1 MKKVLFLWAL
11 LLLAG
16 CNPNY
21 ENQKEENKALNTG
34 NSVITWNKTEEIT
47 KQSSS
52 QESKNVQKN
61 EKSSMG
67 EQKVLQSNNQ
77 KMDVAKKNDRV
88 LVDYIG
94 FFPDGKVFDTSI
106 KEIAQKEW
114 IYNAV
119 RDYKP
124 LEFVIGAWQ
133 MIPCFD
139 KAVEWMKVWETKEI
153 TCQPKDAYGE
163 CDENKIKSFP
173 KSQFKQFEEAGY
185 KIEKWAE
192 LPTQYWMVKVVDVDN
207 DNVKIDF
214 NNPMCGK
221 ILKFKITL
229 REIKK

>member
-1 MKKVLFLWAL
+1 MKKALFLWVL
-11 LLLAG
+11 LLLTG
-16 CNPNY
+16 CNTNY
-21 ENQKEENKALNTG
+21 EKQKKEEKALSTG
-34 NSVITWNKTEEIT
+34 NSVITWNKIEDIIQHE
-47 KQSSS
+47 K
-52 QESKNVQKN
+52 SKNSKNIQKN
-61 EKSSMG
+61 KKFSTE

-124 LEFVIGAWQ
+124 LEFIVGVWQ

-139 KAVEWMKVWETKEI
+139 KAVELMKVWETKEI
-153 TCQPKDAYGE
+153 TCQPKDAYWE
-163 CDENKIKSFP
+163 CNENKIKLFP
-173 KSQFKQFEEAGY
+173 RSQFEQLEKAGY
-185 KIEKWAE
+185 KIEKWAK
-192 LPTQYWMVKVVDVDN
+192 LATQDWMVKVVDVD
-207 DNVKIDF
+207 DNSVKIDF